1 MLIRGE
7 VCAFRC
13 LTVAENTKW
22 LGGHFSR
29 SACGG
34 EARDQ
39 TRQPNHVSNCERHK
53 APPPMLSGGITAHD
67 RSPDG
72 VESNNSLN
80 PNKFHGER
88 KICSTNPEAAHVH
101 FTSALVCVRFFA
113 LSGHPRAPV
122 VC

>member
-22 LGGHFSR
+22 LGDHFSR
-29 SACGG
+29 SACSG

-39 TRQPNHVSNCERHK
+39 TRQRNQVSGSERRN
-53 APPPMLSGGITAHD
+53 APPPILPSGITAHN

-72 VESNNSLN
+72 VES
-80 PNKFHGER
+80 
-88 KICSTNPEAAHVH
+88 TTV
-101 FTSALVCVRFFA
+101 
-113 LSGHPRAPV
+113 
-122 VC
+122 

>member
-1 MLIRGE
+1 MLIRRE

-22 LGGHFSR
+22 LGDHFSR
-29 SACGG
+29 SACGD

-39 TRQPNHVSNCERHK
+39 TRQPDDVSSYERHK
-53 APPPMLSGGITAHD
+53 APPPILSRGITTHN

-80 PNKFHGER
+80 
-88 KICSTNPEAAHVH
+88 
-101 FTSALVCVRFFA
+101 
-113 LSGHPRAPV
+113 
-122 VC
+122 